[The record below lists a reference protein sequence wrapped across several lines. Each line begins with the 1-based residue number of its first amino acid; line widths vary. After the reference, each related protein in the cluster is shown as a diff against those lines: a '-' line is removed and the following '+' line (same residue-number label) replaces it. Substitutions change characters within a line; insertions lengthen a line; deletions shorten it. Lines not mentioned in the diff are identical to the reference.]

1 MPHPTYHGFETVIG
15 LEVHAQLATDTKLFS
30 ASRNHYGDSPNRNIN
45 PVCTAQPGALPV
57 LNRKAVEFAIRAALA
72 TNCRINEVSVFS
84 RKNYFYP
91 DLPKGYQISQFDKP
105 ICEKGWLEIE
115 FENQPGVRENKKI
128 HITRIHM
135 EEDAGKS
142 QHLAGFSL
150 VDLNRAGTP
159 LIEIVSEPDFRS
171 PMEAAAYLKKLR
183 AILQYTEVCD
193 GNMQEGNFRCD
204 ANVSVRKVGETKL
217 GTRAELK
224 NLNSFR
230 FLEKAIEYEIQRQI
244 NVINSGGK
252 VVQETRL
259 YDSARNVTQSM
270 RSKEDAH
277 DYRYFPEPDLPPL
290 VVSEQWISRV
300 KSELPELPDAK
311 AQRFVAEFGLP
322 DYDAKVITSTKPLAA
337 FYEKAVAKSAGE
349 AARGAQAL
357 PSGAAEPKL
366 VSNWLMTEVLRM
378 LKEADKE
385 IEDCPFPAEHLG
397 ELVALIKTGE
407 ISSKIAKTVFEEMW
421 SSGTE
426 PARIVREKGLVQV
439 SDPSAIEA
447 AVRKVLQS
455 NPKQLAEFRSGK
467 EKLFGFF
474 VGQTMKETQGKANPA
489 MLNDLVMAF
498 LKGEKE

>member
-15 LEVHAQLATDTKLFS
+15 LEVHAQLATDSKLFS
-30 ASRNHYGDSPNRNIN
+30 SAPNQYGDPPNRNVN

-57 LNRKAVEFAIRAALA
+57 LNRRAVDFAIRAGIA
-72 TNCRINEVSVFS
+72 TNCKIQPLSVFS

-105 ICEKGWLEIE
+105 ICLGGWLEIE
-115 FENQPGVRENKKI
+115 FENDPGVKETKKI

-142 QHLAGFSL
+142 QHMTGFSL

-171 PMEAAAYLKKLR
+171 PAEAAAYLKKLR
-183 AILQYTEVCD
+183 AILQYIDVCD
-193 GNMQEGNFRCD
+193 GNMQEGNLRCD
-204 ANVSVRKVGETKL
+204 ANVSVRRVGEQKL

-270 RSKEDAH
+270 RSKEEAH

-290 VVSEQWISRV
+290 VVSEEWIGRV
-300 KSELPELPDAK
+300 QAELPELPDAK
-311 AQRFVAEFGLP
+311 AKRFEREHGLP
-322 DYDAKVITSTKPLAA
+322 EYDAKVITSTKALAA
-337 FYEKAVAKSAGE
+337 FYERAVAKSNG
-349 AARGAQAL
+349 
-357 PSGAAEPKL
+357 EPKL

-378 LKEADKE
+378 LKDSEKE
-385 IEDCPFPAEHLG
+385 IEECPFPAEHLG
-397 ELVALIKTGE
+397 ELVALIKKGE

-421 SSGTE
+421 ASGSD
-426 PARIVREKGLVQV
+426 PAKIVREKGLVQV
-439 SDPSAIEA
+439 SDPSAIEN
-447 AVRKVLQS
+447 AVRKVMQS
-455 NPKQLAEFRSGK
+455 SPKQLADFRAGK
-467 EKLFGFF
+467 DKLFGYF
-474 VGQTMKETQGKANPA
+474 VGQVMKETQGKANPG
-489 MLNDLVMAF
+489 LVNEIVTAF
-498 LKGEKE
+498 LKGEKQ

>member
-15 LEVHAQLATDTKLFS
+15 LEVHAQLATNSKLFS
-30 ASRNHYGDSPNRNIN
+30 SSPNHFGDAPNRNIN

-72 TNCRINEVSVFS
+72 TNCKINEVSIFS

-105 ICEKGWLEIE
+105 LCEHGWLEIE
-115 FENQPGVRENKKI
+115 FENEPGVRETKKI
-128 HITRIHM
+128 RITRIHM

-142 QHLAGFSL
+142 QHMPGFSL

-171 PMEAAAYLKKLR
+171 PAEAVAYLKKLR
-183 AILQYTEVCD
+183 GILQYTEVCD
-193 GNMQEGNFRCD
+193 GNMQEGNLRCD
-204 ANVSVRKVGETKL
+204 ANVSVRRVGETKL

-270 RSKEDAH
+270 RSKEEAH

-290 VVSEQWISRV
+290 VVSGQWIERV
-300 KSELPELPDAK
+300 KGELPELPDAK
-311 AQRFVAEFGLP
+311 AQRFVSAFGLP
-322 DYDAKVITSTKPLAA
+322 EYDAKVITSTKPLAE
-337 FYEKAVAKSAGE
+337 FYEKAVAKSAG
-349 AARGAQAL
+349 
-357 PSGAAEPKL
+357 EPKL

-385 IEDCPFPAEHLG
+385 IEECPFPAEHLG
-397 ELVALIKTGE
+397 DLVALIKKGE

-421 SSGTE
+421 ASGKE
-426 PARIVREKGLVQV
+426 PATIVREKGLVQV

-489 MLNDLVMAF
+489 LLNEIVMAF

>member
-1 MPHPTYHGFETVIG
+1 MTKEKEPEAMPQPTYNGFETVIG
-15 LEVHAQLATDTKLFS
+15 LEVHAQLSTLSKLFS
-30 ASRNHYGDSPNRNIN
+30 ASPNQFGSLPNRNIN

-57 LNRKAVEFAIRAALA
+57 LNRKAVDYAIRAGLA
-72 TNCRINEVSVFS
+72 TNCRINELSVFA

-105 ICEKGWLEIE
+105 LCELGFLEIE
-115 FENQPGVRENKKI
+115 YENEPGVRETKRI
-128 HITRIHM
+128 GITRIHM

-142 QHLAGFSL
+142 QHMAGYSL

-171 PMEAAAYLKKLR
+171 PSEAAAYLRKLR
-183 AILQYTEVCD
+183 AILQYIEVCD

-204 ANVSVRKVGETKL
+204 ANVSVRKVGDPKL

-230 FLEKAIEYEIQRQI
+230 FLEKAIEYEIQRQV
-244 NVINSGGK
+244 NVITSGGK

-270 RSKEDAH
+270 RSKEEAH

-290 VVSEQWISRV
+290 VVSAQWVEGV
-300 KSELPELPDAK
+300 KAGLPELPDAK
-311 AQRFVAEFGLP
+311 ALRFVREFGLP
-322 DYDAKVITSTKPLAA
+322 EYDAKVITSAKPLAV
-337 FYEKAVAKSAGE
+337 FYEEAVAHS
-349 AARGAQAL
+349 L
-357 PSGAAEPKL
+357 NEPKL

-378 LKEADKE
+378 LKESEKE
-385 IEDCPFPAEHLG
+385 IEDCPFPARHLG
-397 ELVALIKTGE
+397 ALVALIKKGE

-421 SSGTE
+421 ASGKE
-426 PARIVREKGLVQV
+426 PGAIVKEKGLVQV
-439 SDPSAIEA
+439 SDPSAIEG
-447 AVRKVLQS
+447 AVRKVMQAA
-455 NPKQLAEFRSGK
+455 PDKVAEFRSGK

-474 VGQTMKETQGKANPA
+474 VGQVMKETQGKANPA
-489 MLNDLVMAF
+489 LVNDLVKAF

>member
-1 MPHPTYHGFETVIG
+1 MPHPTYHGYETVIG
-15 LEVHAQLATDTKLFS
+15 LEVHAQLATKTKLFS
-30 ASRNHYGDSPNRNIN
+30 ASPNHFGDSPNRNIN

-57 LNRKAVEFAIRAALA
+57 LNRKAVEFAIRAGLA
-72 TNCRINEVSVFS
+72 TNCQIQHVSVFS

-105 ICEKGWLEIE
+105 ICLAGWLEIE
-115 FENQPGVRENKKI
+115 FENDPGVREKKKI
-128 HITRIHM
+128 NITRIHM

-142 QHLAGFSL
+142 QHMTGFSL

-171 PMEAAAYLKKLR
+171 PAEAAAYLKKLR
-183 AILQYTEVCD
+183 GILQYIDVCD
-193 GNMQEGNFRCD
+193 GNMQEGNLRCD

-244 NVINSGGK
+244 NVINGGGR

-290 VVSEQWISRV
+290 VVSKEWIKRV
-300 KSELPELPDAK
+300 EDELPELPHAK
-311 AQRFVAEFGLP
+311 ALRFVADFGIP
-322 DYDAKVITSTKPLAA
+322 EYDANVITSTKALAA
-337 FYEKAVAKSAGE
+337 FYEKAVA
-349 AARGAQAL
+349 R
-357 PSGAAEPKL
+357 SGGEPKL

-378 LKEADKE
+378 LKDSDKE
-385 IEDCPFPAEHLG
+385 IEECPFPPEHLG
-397 ELVALIKTGE
+397 ELIALIKKGE

-421 SSGTE
+421 SSGLE

-439 SDPSAIEA
+439 SDPTAIED
-447 AVRKVLQS
+447 AVRKVIHS
-455 NPKQLAEFRSGK
+455 SPKQLADFRSGK
-467 EKLFGFF
+467 DKLFGYF
-474 VGQTMKETQGKANPA
+474 VGQVMKETQGKANPG
-489 MLNDLVMAF
+489 LVNEIVTAF
-498 LKGEKE
+498 LKGDKT

>member
-1 MPHPTYHGFETVIG
+1 MPAPTYNGFETVIG
-15 LEVHAQLATDTKLFS
+15 LEVHAQLATNSKLFS
-30 ASRNHYGDSPNRNIN
+30 ASPNQFGVAPNRNIN

-57 LNRKAVEFAIRAALA
+57 LNRRAVDFAIRAGLA
-72 TNCRINEVSVFS
+72 VNCKIREVSVFS

-105 ICEKGWLEIE
+105 ICEQGYMDIE
-115 FENQPGVRENKKI
+115 YEHDGVRESKRVG
-128 HITRIHM
+128 ITRIHM

-142 QHLAGFSL
+142 MHMAGFSL

-171 PMEAAAYLKKLR
+171 PQEASAYLRKLR
-183 AILQYTEVCD
+183 AILQYIEVCD

-204 ANVSVRKVGETKL
+204 ANVSVRPIGQAKF

-230 FLEKAIEYEIQRQI
+230 FVEKAIEYEIHRQI
-244 NVINSGGK
+244 SVINSGGK

-259 YDSARNVTQSM
+259 YDSAKNVTQSM

-290 VVSEQWISRV
+290 VVSNRWIEEV
-300 KSELPELPDAK
+300 KAHMPELPDAK
-311 AQRFVAEFGLP
+311 AQRFVSAFGIP
-322 DYDAKVITSTKPLAA
+322 EYDAKVITSAKPLAH
-337 FYEKAVAKSAGE
+337 FYEEAVAKSNG
-349 AARGAQAL
+349 
-357 PSGAAEPKL
+357 EPKL

-378 LKEADKE
+378 LKESDKE
-385 IEDCPFPAEHLG
+385 IEECPFPAAHLG
-397 ELVALIKTGE
+397 ELIALIKSGE

-421 SSGTE
+421 TTGKAPKE
-426 PARIVREKGLVQV
+426 IVKEKGLVQV
-439 SDPSAIEA
+439 SDPSAIEN
-447 AVRKVLQS
+447 AVRKIMAAS
-455 NPKQLAEFRSGK
+455 PKNVEEYRAGK

-474 VGQTMKETQGKANPA
+474 VGQVMKEMQGKANPG
-489 MLNDLVMAF
+489 MVNDIIKAL
-498 LKGEKE
+498 LKGEK